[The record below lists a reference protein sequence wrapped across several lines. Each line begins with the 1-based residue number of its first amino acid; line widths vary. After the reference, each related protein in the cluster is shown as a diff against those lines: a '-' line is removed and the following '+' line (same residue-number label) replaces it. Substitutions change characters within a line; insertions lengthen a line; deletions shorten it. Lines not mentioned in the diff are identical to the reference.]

1 MSNFN
6 QQKNLKAGT
15 YTVLLLGSLLALCF
29 IISWTPPVAPPIQEE
44 EGMEVNLGDSEIGSG
59 DVQPMLPGDPA
70 LEMEAVQTPPPP
82 PTQNAPVEKEI
93 ETNDED
99 KEAPPA
105 VVNKPKVE
113 SKPKPKSEF
122 KPVPETP
129 KPATKP
135 KEETKPVETPPAPA
149 PKPKALYKSPNAKAN
164 GTGGNNADSYQASK
178 GQGIAGGSGD
188 QGKLNGNP
196 NSDSYTGNSSYG
208 SGNGVSISR
217 GLQGRKITKFPSFED
232 DFSENAKIAV
242 DIKVDNKGNVT
253 NATIQPRGT
262 TTGNTA
268 MKNIALRK
276 ARQLKF
282 NADEEGIID
291 QIGTIVFSFRIRQ

>member
-29 IISWTPPVAPPIQEE
+29 IISWTSPVLPPIQEE
-44 EGMEVNLGDSEIGSG
+44 EGMEVNLGDSETGSG
-59 DVQPMLPGDPA
+59 DVQPLLPGDPA
-70 LEMEAVQTPPPP
+70 LETETVQTPPPQ
-82 PTQNAPVEKEI
+82 PTQTAPAEKEI

-105 VVNKPKVE
+105 VV
-113 SKPKPKSEF
+113 
-122 KPVPETP
+122 
-129 KPATKP
+129 TKP
-135 KEETKPVETPPAPA
+135 KEETKPKPKAEFKPIPEAPKPVIKPKEEAKPVETPPAP
-149 PKPKALYKSPNAKAN
+149 KPKAIYKSATGNAN
-164 GTGGNNADSYQASK
+164 GIGGNNADTYQPSK

-196 NSDSYTGNSSYG
+196 NSDSYTGNGGYG

-217 GLQGRKITKFPSFED
+217 GLQGRKINRFPSFED
-232 DFSENAKIAV
+232 DFDENAKVAV
-242 DIKVDNKGNVT
+242 DIKVDNNGNVT
-253 NATIQPRGT
+253 SATIQPRGT
-262 TTGNTA
+262 TTGNVN
-268 MKNIALRK
+268 MKNIAIRK

-282 NADEEGIID
+282 NIDEDGAIE
-291 QIGTIVFSFRIRQ
+291 QMGTIIFSFRIRQ

>member
-44 EGMEVNLGDSEIGSG
+44 EGMEVNLGDSETGIG
-59 DVQPMLPGDPA
+59 DVQPLLPGDPA
-70 LEMEAVQTPPPP
+70 LESTVVNTPPPQP
-82 PTQNAPVEKEI
+82 VQQTSVEKEI
-93 ETNDED
+93 ETNDDD

-105 VVNKPKVE
+105 VVSKPTPVI
-113 SKPKPKSEF
+113 KPKPKAEF

-129 KPATKP
+129 KPAVQP
-135 KEETKPVETPPAPA
+135 KEEAKPVETPPT
-149 PKPKALYKSPNAKAN
+149 PKPKALYKAQGANAS
-164 GTGGNNADSYQASK
+164 GTGGNNADTYQPSK
-178 GQGIAGGSGD
+178 GQGIAGGAGD

-196 NSDSYTGNSSYG
+196 NSDSYTGNGGYG

-217 GLQGRKITKFPSFED
+217 GLQGRKITRFPSFED
-232 DFSENAKIAV
+232 DFSENAKVAV
-242 DIKVDNKGNVT
+242 DIKVDNNGTVT
-253 NATIQPRGT
+253 SASIQPRGT
-262 TTGNTA
+262 TTGNTN

-282 NADEEGIID
+282 TTGEDGDID
-291 QIGTIVFSFRIRQ
+291 QMGTIIFSFRVRQ